1 MIYRETGNFV
11 TNYLKDRAIFSMTFD
26 KVVVI
31 LGLLYLFLWVPTTS
45 EYFLS
50 AHVIPILAVGLATV
64 GLNILTGLTGQL
76 SLGTAGFMC
85 VGAFGTYNLMLRVPE
100 GLMSLP
106 VALLLSGIAAG
117 FVGVVFGLPAIRI
130 KGFYLLVS
138 TLAAQYF
145 VWWFFNSY
153 AWFLNYESSGVVAIA
168 PKFYDYWGL
177 GNLLGVDMQGY
188 PARYL
193 LALTICIGLS
203 YFAKNLLRSNTGRN
217 FMSVRDRDIAASVM
231 GISVPRAK
239 LLAFFISCFYCGV
252 AGGIYSFLY
261 IGNVDLMIY
270 GVDRSFTILFMLIIG
285 GLGSISGSWLGAIF
299 VYEFPIVFT
308 FIGDYIFQGAF
319 NTAVVENVSNMVYG
333 VFIIALLIRE
343 PGGFAALWG
352 TTKQKLRMW
361 PYPH

>member
-1 MIYRETGNFV
+1 
-11 TNYLKDRAIFSMTFD
+11 
-26 KVVVI
+26 
-31 LGLLYLFLWVPTTS
+31 
-45 EYFLS
+45 
-50 AHVIPILAVGLATV
+50 
-64 GLNILTGLTGQL
+64 
-76 SLGTAGFMC
+76 
-85 VGAFGTYNLMLRVPE
+85 
-100 GLMSLP
+100 
-106 VALLLSGIAAG
+106 
-117 FVGVVFGLPAIRI
+117 
-130 KGFYLLVS
+130 
-138 TLAAQYF
+138 
-145 VWWFFNSY
+145 
-153 AWFLNYESSGVVAIA
+153 
-168 PKFYDYWGL
+168 
-177 GNLLGVDMQGY
+177 
-188 PARYL
+188 
-193 LALTICIGLS
+193 
-203 YFAKNLLRSNTGRN
+203 
-217 FMSVRDRDIAASVM
+217 M

-270 GVDRSFTILFMLIIG
+270 EVDRSFTILFMLIIG

-299 VYEFPIVFT
+299 VYEFPIIFS

>member
-11 TNYLKDRAIFSMTFD
+11 TSYLKDRDIFPLSFD
-26 KVVVI
+26 KI
-31 LGLLYLFLWVPTTS
+31 MLGLGLLYLFLYVPTTS

-85 VGAFGTYNLMLRVPE
+85 VGAFGTFNLMLRLPE
-100 GLMSLP
+100 DYMSLP
-106 VALLLSGIAAG
+106 VALLSSGIFSG
-117 FVGVVFGLPAIRI
+117 IVGVIFGLPAIRI

-145 VWWFFNSY
+145 VWWFFNTY
-153 AWFLNYESSGVVAIA
+153 TYFLNYTSSGVVAI
-168 PKFYDYWGL
+168 PPSMYDYWGL
-177 GNLLGVDMQGY
+177 GDFFGVDMQGY
-188 PARYL
+188 PARYI
-193 LALTICIGLS
+193 LALVLCIGLT

-231 GISVPRAK
+231 GISVPKTK
-239 LLAFFISCFYCGV
+239 LIAFFISCFYCGV

-270 GVDRSFTILFMLIIG
+270 EIDRSFTILFMIIIG

-299 VYEFPIVFT
+299 VYEFPILFT
-308 FIGDYIFQGAF
+308 LLSDALFKGAL

-333 VFIIALLIRE
+333 IFIIGLLIRE
-343 PGGFAALWG
+343 PGGLAALWA
-352 TTKQKLRMW
+352 TTKQKLRVW
-361 PYPH
+361 PFPH

>member
-11 TNYLKDRAIFSMTFD
+11 TNYFKDREIFPMKFD

-31 LGLLYLFLWVPTTS
+31 LGLLFLFLYVPTTS

-85 VGAFGTYNLMLRVPE
+85 VGAFGTYNLMLRVPDA
-100 GLMSLP
+100 LMSLP
-106 VALLLSGIAAG
+106 VALLLSGIFAG
-117 FVGVVFGLPAIRI
+117 LVGIIFGLPAIRI

-177 GNLLGVDMQGY
+177 GKL
-188 PARYL
+188 
-193 LALTICIGLS
+193 
-203 YFAKNLLRSNTGRN
+203 
-217 FMSVRDRDIAASVM
+217 VRR
-231 GISVPRAK
+231 
-239 LLAFFISCFYCGV
+239 
-252 AGGIYSFLY
+252 
-261 IGNVDLMIY
+261 
-270 GVDRSFTILFMLIIG
+270 
-285 GLGSISGSWLGAIF
+285 
-299 VYEFPIVFT
+299 
-308 FIGDYIFQGAF
+308 
-319 NTAVVENVSNMVYG
+319 
-333 VFIIALLIRE
+333 
-343 PGGFAALWG
+343 
-352 TTKQKLRMW
+352 
-361 PYPH
+361 

>member
-11 TNYLKDRAIFSMTFD
+11 TNYFKDREIFPLKFD
-26 KVVVI
+26 KIIVI
-31 LGLLYLFLWVPTTS
+31 LGLLILYLYVPTTS
-45 EYFLS
+45 EYTLS

-85 VGAFGTYNLMLRVPE
+85 VGAFSTYNLMLRMPE
-100 GLMSLP
+100 ALMSLP
-106 VALLLSGIAAG
+106 VALLFSGIFAG
-117 FVGVVFGLPAIRI
+117 LVGIIFGLPAIRI

-153 AWFLNYESSGVVAIA
+153 AWFLNYESSGVVAIP
-168 PKFYDYWGL
+168 PKMYDYWGL

-188 PARYL
+188 PARYV
-193 LALTICIGLS
+193 LALTVCLALT

-231 GISVPRAK
+231 GISVPRTK
-239 LLAFFISCFYCGV
+239 LLAFFVSCFYCGV

-270 GVDRSFTILFMLIIG
+270 EIDRSFTILFMLIIG

-308 FIGDYIFQGAF
+308 WIGDTIFKGAF

-333 VFIIALLIRE
+333 IFIIALLIRE
-343 PGGFAALWG
+343 PGGFAALWA

>member
-11 TNYLKDRAIFSMTFD
+11 TNYFKDREIFPMKFD

-31 LGLLYLFLWVPTTS
+31 LGLLFLFLYVPTTS

-85 VGAFGTYNLMLRVPE
+85 VGAFGTYNLMLRVPDY
-100 GLMSLP
+100 LMSLP
-106 VALLLSGIAAG
+106 VALLLSGIFAG
-117 FVGVVFGLPAIRI
+117 LVGVVFGLPAIRI

-193 LALTICIGLS
+193 LALVVCIGLS

-231 GISVPRAK
+231 GISVPKAK

-270 GVDRSFTILFMLIIG
+270 EVDRSFTILFMLIIG

-299 VYEFPIVFT
+299 VYEFPILFT
-308 FIGDYIFQGAF
+308 WIGDFIFQGAF

-343 PGGFAALWG
+343 PGGFAALWA